1 MRKPGRKLPGSSIAD
16 RLSLPSERI
25 LAALAART
33 PAGTA
38 FGDQRHVLLVT
49 YRRDGRP
56 VGTPVWAAKV
66 GEAVYIRTQRMSGKV
81 KRLARD
87 GHCLVAPCGPRGS
100 PVGGAVRATSR
111 LLAPIEEAAAVRFL
125 AAKF

>member
-56 VGTPVWAAKV
+56 VATPVKPTA
-66 GEAVYIRTQRMSGKV
+66 
-81 KRLARD
+81 D
-87 GHCLVAPCGPRGS
+87 VAPKPKAKPVQIAQAPPPPPVAPAPPPPPDQVVMIRGT
-100 PVGGAVRATSR
+100 VRTVEV
-111 LLAPIEEAAAVRFL
+111 LPTK
-125 AAKF
+125 AKNQ